1 MTRRL
6 IVTLLREDIAM
17 YHKELKEELKQKF
30 GVQQALK
37 TNPPSHITLKYNFKN
52 KELGKVKQLLADF
65 AKQRNPSKYEIG
77 GFDSF
82 DKNVIYLKVRASK
95 EMKKAHTKLLQ
106 ALKNITPLRK
116 YDKSENYHVTLALR
130 DIGEKYEEIMKYLQN
145 KKPCFQAYFNNVAIL
160 KLEKKEWIIEEKYE
174 FT

>member
-6 IVTLLREDIAM
+6 IVTLLRKDIAT
-17 YHKELKEELKQKF
+17 YHKKLKEELKQKF
-30 GVQQALK
+30 NVKQALK

-52 KELGKVKQLLADF
+52 EKLPEIKKILQDF
-65 AKQRNPSKYEIG
+65 AKQKKPSKYEIRG
-77 GFDSF
+77 VDSF
-82 DKNVIYLKVRASK
+82 DKKVIYLKIRASK

-106 ALKNITPLRK
+106 TLKNITPLRK
-116 YDKSENYHVTLALR
+116 YDKAQNYHVTLALR
-130 DIGEKYEEIMKYLQN
+130 DIGEKYEEIMKHLQN
-145 KKPCFQAYFNNVAIL
+145 KKPCFQTYFNNVAIL